1 VTFAAALKLRNS
13 AMAINALSC
22 FKSMKT
28 PLKLYIRK
36 YKCCWSG
43 FCYLEAR
50 MTTRVRSMQLGET
63 DVELTI
69 SYDSFK
75 AESQT
80 VVYRDS
86 AY

>member
-1 VTFAAALKLRNS
+1 
-13 AMAINALSC
+13 
-22 FKSMKT
+22 
-28 PLKLYIRK
+28 
-36 YKCCWSG
+36 
-43 FCYLEAR
+43 
-50 MTTRVRSMQLGET
+50 MQLRET

>member
-1 VTFAAALKLRNS
+1 
-13 AMAINALSC
+13 
-22 FKSMKT
+22 
-28 PLKLYIRK
+28 
-36 YKCCWSG
+36 
-43 FCYLEAR
+43 
-50 MTTRVRSMQLGET
+50 MQLGET
-63 DVELTI
+63 DVEPTIVEPTI